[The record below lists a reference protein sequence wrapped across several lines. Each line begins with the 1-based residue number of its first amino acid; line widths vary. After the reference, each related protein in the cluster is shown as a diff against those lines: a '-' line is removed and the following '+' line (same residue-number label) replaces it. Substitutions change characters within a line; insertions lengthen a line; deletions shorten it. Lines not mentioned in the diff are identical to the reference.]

1 MTTKLFKAIK
11 KLRAKLRWCLTGTPI
26 QNSLEDLAALI
37 NFIRSSPLEDL
48 HVFKKHII
56 SPLMKNSQKGVEN
69 LRQLLDS
76 VCLRRT
82 KQLLDLPEVVT
93 EPRLL
98 NFSPQEKKRYIDTRD
113 KLVRTIRQG
122 RFLPQNKGYLGVFQ
136 LQLQL
141 RRLCNHGT
149 FQKPSLSV
157 EEFDPDQA
165 ITYLKEQKIAEC
177 EVCNTTVTG
186 IHNIE
191 EQRSGNFT
199 ICGHLLCSKCI
210 PKIKQALEKVE
221 GRDGCLKCS
230 LCPETIFGE
239 YLVTEEIS
247 SKPMKNGSKHLSAW
261 QYFDKNGCSTKISAV
276 IADIEQ
282 HKTEGKR

>member
-11 KLRAKLRWCLTGTPI
+11 MLRATFRWCLTGTPI
-26 QNSLEDLAALI
+26 QNSLEDLAALV
-37 NFIRSSPLEDL
+37 NFIRSCPLDNL
-48 HVFKKHII
+48 HMFKKHII
-56 SPLMKNSQKGVEN
+56 SPLMKRSENGVEN

-82 KQLLDLPEVVT
+82 KQLLNLPEVIS

-98 NFSPQEKKRYIDTRD
+98 TLSVREKKQYIDTRD
-113 KLVRTIRQG
+113 KLIKMINQHRLQ
-122 RFLPQNKGYLGVFQ
+122 PQNKGYLGVFQ

-149 FQKPSLSV
+149 FQKPSLGV
-157 EEFDPDQA
+157 DEFDPEHA
-165 ITYLKEQKIAEC
+165 IAHLKEQKQARC
-177 EVCNTTVTG
+177 EVCGINVTG
-186 IHNIE
+186 IHGIE
-191 EQRSGNFT
+191 EQRGGSFT
-199 ICGHLLCSKCI
+199 TCGHLLCSKCV
-210 PKIKQALEKVE
+210 PKMKQALQEID

-239 YLVTEEIS
+239 YLVIEDAS
-247 SKPMKNGSKHLSAW
+247 SKPSKNGSKHLSAW
-261 QYFDKNGCSTKISAV
+261 QYFDKGGCSTKVSAV
-276 IADIEQ
+276 VADIEQ

>member
-11 KLRAKLRWCLTGTPI
+11 KLRARLRWCLTGTPI
-26 QNSLEDLAALI
+26 QNSLEDLAELV

-48 HVFKKHII
+48 HMFKKHII
-56 SPLMKNSQKGVEN
+56 SPLMKGSEKGVEN

-82 KQLLDLPEVVT
+82 KQLLDLPEVVS

-98 NFSPQEKKRYIDTRD
+98 NFSPREKQQYIDTRD
-113 KLVRTIRQG
+113 KLVKMINQSRLQ
-122 RFLPQNKGYLGVFQ
+122 PQNKGYLGVFQ

-165 ITYLKEQKIAEC
+165 IAHLKKQKMAKC
-177 EVCNTTVTG
+177 EVCSTTVTG
-186 IHNIE
+186 IHSIE

-199 ICGHLLCSKCI
+199 TCGHLLCSKCV
-210 PKIKQALEKVE
+210 PKMKQALQKID
-221 GRDGCLKCS
+221 GRDSFLKCS
-230 LCPETIFGE
+230 LCPETIFGK
-239 YLVTEEIS
+239 YLVIEDAL
-247 SKPMKNGSKHLSAW
+247 SKPSKNGSKRLSTW
-261 QYFDKNGCSTKISAV
+261 QYFDKDGCSTKVSAV

-282 HKTEGKR
+282 HKTDGKR